1 MSEGQQDPAVIHST
15 EQTRTYPCEN
25 CGGQMEFDIASQKLR
40 CPSCGSEREIAGNGE
55 TVVVEKDFNAAL
67 TELRARA
74 ANQAGP
80 QFGAHEIVC
89 QSCGGHTTFDGTLT
103 ATRCP
108 YCATPIQRDDVQDAP
123 TRLPVDGIL
132 PFSVDEK
139 QARGALEHWVNK
151 RWFAPSEFKKYKRAG
166 SFTSVYGAAFT
177 YDADTTSNYQ
187 GRRGD
192 DYTVSVGS
200 GEDQHTETRTDWTHV
215 SGTVSNTFDDVLVFA
230 NDGFEAK
237 HVRALEPWPTQGA
250 RPFSQEY
257 VAGHLSRTYDRDVEA
272 CLPEA
277 RGTMDS
283 EIRETVKRDI
293 GGDHQD
299 VNSVDTSFNKLT
311 FKHLLLPIWLLT
323 VIYEGRPFQVV
334 INGVTGEVHGQRPW
348 SLFKI
353 VAASVAAFTLLVVL
367 IIVYAVLKSK

>member
-1 MSEGQQDPAVIHST
+1 VEQRHGRVGTRQHDPRTRRAVQSTTTDARRATPDAAHAAAARCTAFRTGMSEGQQDPAVIHST

-200 GEDQHTETRTDWTHV
+200 GEDQHMCRAPCRTRSTTC
-215 SGTVSNTFDDVLVFA
+215 SCS
-230 NDGFEAK
+230 
-237 HVRALEPWPTQGA
+237 PTTGS
-250 RPFSQEY
+250 RPSTC
-257 VAGHLSRTYDRDVEA
+257 GRWSRGRRRE
-272 CLPEA
+272 
-277 RGTMDS
+277 RGRS
-283 EIRETVKRDI
+283 RR
-293 GGDHQD
+293 
-299 VNSVDTSFNKLT
+299 STSPAT
-311 FKHLLLPIWLLT
+311 
-323 VIYEGRPFQVV
+323 
-334 INGVTGEVHGQRPW
+334 
-348 SLFKI
+348 
-353 VAASVAAFTLLVVL
+353 
-367 IIVYAVLKSK
+367 